1 MPNNSN
7 NNNNNKNAFNNND
20 NCNPMDL
27 SVIIK
32 SNFIRGD
39 TSDWRTAANKI
50 MEEKELSMRMVDG
63 NNKSELENFLERKLA
78 EQYKTMQN
86 VSSSYSHHCHKD
98 GDDDTTDLAKSL
110 KATYHDENRNI
121 QVE

>member
-1 MPNNSN
+1 
-7 NNNNNKNAFNNND
+7 
-20 NCNPMDL
+20 
-27 SVIIK
+27 
-32 SNFIRGD
+32 
-39 TSDWRTAANKI
+39 
-50 MEEKELSMRMVDG
+50 MRMVDG

-86 VSSSYSHHCHKD
+86 VSSSYSHHCHDD
-98 GDDDTTDLAKSL
+98 GDDDTKDLAKSL